1 MQSSGPPSDESIR
14 LPFDIGTVLAALWR
28 RRYHFLAVFVV
39 AGMCGAA
46 GGYFLGKRTYE
57 ARTVL
62 RYVPAGGKARVD
74 SATVLRT
81 ELDQVE
87 IPQNLSKVRFRLSLP
102 ATLEETG
109 AAVSAH
115 VEEQSALV
123 TIQARWKTGR
133 GAAAIANT
141 LRDIYLENWLRAQVS
156 ELDRHYA
163 QAKAELKTLDSQAEK
178 LGAVVEDLRGQ
189 IAKEQEEAA
198 QKSSRGAEVA
208 TRYSRLREAI
218 AEDQARR
225 ANMADMALRELE
237 LERARKLREK
247 DLIAPAEYEK
257 AVAAYQRQRALTYDS
272 GKIRQWREELEKLSD
287 MAGTTPGGGSPTEM
301 LLHATLLKSFDLDL
315 KRVAL
320 AEKVGD
326 LREARDRILEAL
338 DGAAGFEARIA
349 AGQGTGPGAAT
360 GSGPYS
366 PSIAETLSRVLGAH
380 DIAGGSY
387 EVVAEAEAPVAPV
400 KSTRKLVAAAIA
412 IVIGLLGTLGIVAR
426 EVLNPTLRSASEVP
440 LRLDL
445 APVGVLPHVRPKQL
459 ALPGDADS
467 PMLEASRVL
476 AERVRVV
483 VPPLGACVLLTSAG
497 RGDGR
502 TVTASFL
509 AGAFGR
515 RGDRVLLVDADVRE
529 PRRKTG
535 LDFLASKSDEPL
547 PGLGDLLAGEGE
559 SIPSLIRKTLLPNV
573 YLLPRGS
580 AIPHPEP
587 LGSRLMQDLLG
598 YASRH
603 YALVL
608 LSAPPVLPNVDAGL
622 LANWCHSVLLVVRA
636 GRTRVTRVRR
646 ALKRLENYRVRVHGV
661 ILNDVQAPFVNFE

>member
-1 MQSSGPPSDESIR
+1 MQPPVPPSDDAVR
-14 LPFDIGTVLAALWR
+14 LPFDLATVLAGLWR
-28 RRYHFLAVFVV
+28 RRHHFLAVIVLAVV
-39 AGMCGAA
+39 CGAA
-46 GGYFLGKRTYE
+46 GGYFLGQRTYE
-57 ARTVL
+57 SRTVL
-62 RYVPAGGKARVD
+62 RYVPAGGKTKVEPAV
-74 SATVLRT
+74 VLRT

-102 ATLEETG
+102 ATLEEIG
-109 AAVSAH
+109 AAVSAT
-115 VEEQSALV
+115 VEELSALM
-123 TIQARWKTGR
+123 TIQARWESGR
-133 GAAAIANT
+133 VAAAIANT
-141 LRDIYLENWLRAQVS
+141 LRDVYLENWLRAQVS

-208 TRYSRLREAI
+208 ARYGRLREAI

-225 ANMADMALRELE
+225 ANMAEMALRELE
-237 LERARKLREK
+237 LERARKLRER

-257 AVAAYQRQRALTYDS
+257 AVAAYQKQRALTYDS

-287 MAGTTPGGGSPTEM
+287 MAGTTPGSGTPTEM

-338 DGAAGFEARIA
+338 DGATGFETRLA
-349 AGQGTGPGAAT
+349 AGQATGPGA
-360 GSGPYS
+360 GPYS
-366 PSIAETLSRVLGAH
+366 PSIAESLSRVLGAH
-380 DIAGGSY
+380 DIAGGSW
-387 EVVAEAEAPVAPV
+387 EVVAEAEPPVAPV
-400 KSTRKLVAAAIA
+400 KSTRKLIAVAIA
-412 IVIGLLGTLGIVAR
+412 FALGLLGTLALVAR

-440 LRLDL
+440 LRLNL
-445 APVGVLPHVRPKQL
+445 ASVGVLPHVHPADLR
-459 ALPGDADS
+459 LPGQGDS
-467 PMLEASRVL
+467 PMLESSRVL

-483 VPPLGACVLLTSAG
+483 VPPIGACILLTSAG

-502 TVTASFL
+502 TVVSSFL

-515 RGDRVLLVDADVRE
+515 RGDRVLLVDAEVRE

-535 LDFLASKSDEPL
+535 LDFLATKSPEPL
-547 PGLGDLLAGEGE
+547 TGLGDLLTGDQD
-559 SIPSLIRKTLLPNV
+559 SIPDLIRKTLLPNV
-573 YLLPRGS
+573 FLLPRGR
-580 AIPHPEP
+580 AIPDPEP

-603 YALVL
+603 FALVL
-608 LSAPPVLPNVDAGL
+608 VSAPPVLPNVDAGL
-622 LANWCHSVLLVVRA
+622 LANFSHAVLLVVRA
-636 GRTRVTRVRR
+636 GRTRATRIRR
-646 ALKRLENYRVRVHGV
+646 ALKRLEHYRVHVHGV
-661 ILNDVQAPFVNFE
+661 ILNDVQAPFLDHE